1 MKASGKKHTGMTK
14 KVNITIPDGVF
25 DMLNDEAEKQGR
37 TPANLAAFIVEHH
50 LIFYRYLLYRLM
62 YADQGHTENSP
73 SINLPINVESLIEKA
88 LSGQRLED
96 CELGILAENLNLDQ
110 KRLTHFRDQ
119 NTKIRSKSGEYNT
132 TQTT

>member
-1 MKASGKKHTGMTK
+1 
-14 KVNITIPDGVF
+14 
-25 DMLNDEAEKQGR
+25 
-37 TPANLAAFIVEHH
+37 
-50 LIFYRYLLYRLM
+50 M